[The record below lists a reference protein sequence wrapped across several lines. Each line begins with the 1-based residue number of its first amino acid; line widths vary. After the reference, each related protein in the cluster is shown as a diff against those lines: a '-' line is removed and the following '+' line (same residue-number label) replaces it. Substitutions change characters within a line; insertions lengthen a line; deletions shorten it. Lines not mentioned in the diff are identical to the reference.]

1 MITAKN
7 ISKTFKLYSSP
18 AHRLKE
24 IVFRKKYHKVFEA
37 LNNVSFHV
45 SGGETLG
52 IVGPNGAGKST
63 LLKMITGILLPDEGD
78 IQVNGRITG
87 LLELGTGFN
96 PLLTGRQNIAMN
108 GLLLGSAPLLS
119 ASLTALTTAP
129 AMDGNSER

>member
-7 ISKTFKLYSSP
+7 LSKTFKLYSSP
-18 AHRLKE
+18 THRLKE
-24 IVFRKKYHKVFEA
+24 IIFRKKYHKDFAA

-52 IVGPNGAGKST
+52 IIGANGAGKST
-63 LLKMITGILLPDEGD
+63 LLKMITGILLPDEGELH
-78 IQVNGRITG
+78 VEGRITG

-108 GLLLGSAPLLS
+108 GLLLGICLLYTS
-119 ASLTALTTAP
+119 DAA
-129 AMDGNSER
+129 DE